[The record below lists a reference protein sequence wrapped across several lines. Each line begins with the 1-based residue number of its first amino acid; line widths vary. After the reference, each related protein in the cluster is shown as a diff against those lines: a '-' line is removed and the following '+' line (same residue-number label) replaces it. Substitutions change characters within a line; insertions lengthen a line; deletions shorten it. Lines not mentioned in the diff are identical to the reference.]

1 MIPEIGE
8 VIITQ
13 GNKEEAREFIE
24 GLCVSLSAHYMIE
37 EHMHGPGGGKAYMK
51 WLTELVNAYLDNESR
66 DVNDIKGIQKRLQR
80 NYRRQLLGPVIKDL
94 LNLQYSSDFYFEYYH
109 IQDRKNELDAAK
121 LLYEETFKK
130 NGLIWKRN
138 RKNDIFEPEEVKYKD
153 IMESVRADKVNEN
166 IHLSFMSIDHATSI
180 VVHKLEE
187 NEHIWSFYDPNF
199 GVKEFNNYSDF
210 RKFMNEYYDDLKSFE
225 KKTTPKIYLNKFD
238 GDKTWDP
245 MHHECHQHSA
255 AGELQY
261 ILDTFIGNKDK
272 NQPKLFKLN
281 KNITGQIMAYELKS
295 DDNGRQIIK
304 SLTVKTKN
312 NKTEKVVD
320 VELINV
326 NSVDLFDVHKALIA
340 NISSI
345 ENLKSDERL
354 LLNMSKYWMSKH
366 VITQRMAR

>member
-1 MIPEIGE
+1 MNIMMI
-8 VIITQ
+8 
-13 GNKEEAREFIE
+13 
-24 GLCVSLSAHYMIE
+24 LSLL
-37 EHMHGPGGGKAYMK
+37 K
-51 WLTELVNAYLDNESR
+51 
-66 DVNDIKGIQKRLQR
+66 KRL
-80 NYRRQLLGPVIKDL
+80 P
-94 LNLQYSSDFYFEYYH
+94 
-109 IQDRKNELDAAK
+109 
-121 LLYEETFKK
+121 
-130 NGLIWKRN
+130 
-138 RKNDIFEPEEVKYKD
+138 
-153 IMESVRADKVNEN
+153 
-166 IHLSFMSIDHATSI
+166 
-180 VVHKLEE
+180 
-187 NEHIWSFYDPNF
+187 
-199 GVKEFNNYSDF
+199 
-210 RKFMNEYYDDLKSFE
+210 
-225 KKTTPKIYLNKFD
+225 PKIYLNKFD
-238 GDKTWDP
+238 GDKTWNRI
-245 MHHECHQHSA
+245 HHECHEHSS
-255 AGELQY
+255 AGELKY